1 MNIKIILKNIPG
13 GYSIPTIQIF
23 HAIENNNDIYRDKD
37 CMKKY
42 CESLRKHSM
51 KIINFENKKMIPLT
65 NEQEESYE
73 KTKI

>member
-1 MNIKIILKNIPG
+1 
-13 GYSIPTIQIF
+13 
-23 HAIENNNDIYRDKD
+23 
-37 CMKKY
+37 MKKY